1 MDRDIETS
9 LIAGHFVKFVYLDP
23 EGNEMK
29 NTEFTARCHFLP
41 SIGDRIKL
49 GEGKQ
54 IAFVKRVYHNFL
66 QEDRFEVGTFCQFVT
81 VVLTSHSPLQKP
93 EFH

>member
-1 MDRDIETS
+1 MEKEIETS
-9 LIAGHFVKFVYLDP
+9 LIAGNFVKFVYLDP

-29 NTEFTARCHFLP
+29 DTEFIARCHFLP
-41 SIGDRIKL
+41 CIGDRIKL
-49 GEGKQ
+49 GEGRQ
-54 IAFVKRVYHNFL
+54 IAFVKRVYHSFVR
-66 QEDRFEVGTFCQFVT
+66 EDRFEVGTFCQAVT

>member
-1 MDRDIETS
+1 MDKEIETS
-9 LIAGHFVKFVYLDP
+9 LIAGNFVKFVYLDP

-41 SIGDRIKL
+41 CIGDQIKL

-54 IAFVKRVYHNFL
+54 IAIVKRVYHSFVQN
-66 QEDRFEVGTFCQFVT
+66 EEFEAGKFFQAVT
-81 VVLTSHSPLQKP
+81 VVLTSRSPLQKP
-93 EFH
+93 ELH